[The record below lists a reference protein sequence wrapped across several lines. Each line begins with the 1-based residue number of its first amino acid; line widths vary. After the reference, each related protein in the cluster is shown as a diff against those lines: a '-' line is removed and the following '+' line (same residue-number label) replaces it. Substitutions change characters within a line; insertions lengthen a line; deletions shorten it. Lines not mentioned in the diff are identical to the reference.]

1 MGYLASFL
9 TTLWLTS
16 AAAQFGGIKDLT
28 KDLTKGIQN
37 EVQAAVDPLGKT
49 IAFVGSSQCSNV
61 KKLIGVTYENYA
73 DSGPD
78 LSKLTLVFITRAK
91 TVTYNLTLAPEE
103 IPQERWFNPALPFRI
118 FLHGFTDDPSKSSY
132 QTISSAFLE
141 EDDVNILALDASSLI
156 RWFYLRSTVMVQF
169 IGERL
174 GSVLAALVPAGLEA
188 SKIHLIGH
196 SLGSHIAG
204 FTAKTFYNQTGQRV
218 GRISSLDPAG
228 PCFSNLDIDLRLSK
242 EDADFVDVIHT
253 DAGVYGLNEA
263 IGHVD
268 FYPNGGSEQPNCLFQ
283 TCSHSRA
290 WLLYAESVLEPDS
303 FVGAQCSSWKQF
315 MKGNCD
321 YNDTSIMGYHCP
333 TDTRGKYDLQTS
345 DESPFG
351 LKEEGLKYVNNAGI
365 VRNIRYFITKK

>member
-1 MGYLASFL
+1 MGHLASFL

-16 AAAQFGGIKDLT
+16 AAAQLGFIKDLA
-28 KDLTKGIQN
+28 KDVTQGAKN
-37 EVQAAVDPLGKT
+37 EVQAIADPLGKT
-49 IAFVGSSQCSNV
+49 IAFIGSSQCSNV
-61 KKLIGVTYENYA
+61 QKLIGVTYENYA

-78 LSKLTLVFITRAK
+78 LSQLTLVFITRAK

-103 IPQERWFNPALPFRI
+103 IPLERWFNPELPFRI

-132 QTISSAFLE
+132 QTISKAFLE
-141 EDDVNILALDASSLI
+141 ENDVNILALDASSLI
-156 RWFYLRSTVMVQF
+156 RWFYLRSTVMVRF

-174 GSVLAALVPAGLEA
+174 GSILSALVPAGLDP

-204 FTAKTFYNQTGQRV
+204 FTGKSFYNQTGYRV

-228 PCFSNLDIDLRLSK
+228 PCFSNLPIDLRLSK

-268 FYPNGGSEQPNCLFQ
+268 FYPNSGSEQPNCLFQ

-290 WLLYAESVLEPDS
+290 WQLYTESVLIPEA
-303 FVGAQCSSWKQF
+303 FIGAQCSSWKQF
-315 MKGNCD
+315 MKGNCN
-321 YNDTSIMGYHCP
+321 YNDTSIMGYYCP
-333 TDTRGKYDLQTS
+333 TDSRGKYDLQTS
-345 DESPFG
+345 NESPYG
-351 LKEEGLKYVNNAGI
+351 RGVEGLTYVNNAGI
-365 VRNIRYFITKK
+365 VRNIKYIVTGK